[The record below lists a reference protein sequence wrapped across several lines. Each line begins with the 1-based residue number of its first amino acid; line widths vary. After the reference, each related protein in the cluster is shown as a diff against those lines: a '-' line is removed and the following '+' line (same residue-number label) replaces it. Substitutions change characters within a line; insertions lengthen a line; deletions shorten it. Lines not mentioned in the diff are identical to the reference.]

1 MTHTLNELVD
11 TNEGFLG
18 FLKSRTHLYH
28 QSNVFFRDFHYGIMA
43 YGEARGKKISYGR
56 AEELAKE
63 LVSALEHTGILR
75 PIKPGSWMLD
85 YPEFRKPS
93 SKSEAAT
100 KPGSGPAV
108 AKTAIA
114 TPSSGLASP
123 SPSGN
128 VTPAS
133 ASGV

>member
-1 MTHTLNELVD
+1 MTYVLNEIVD
-11 TNEGFLG
+11 TNEGFLA

-28 QSNVFFRDFHYGIMA
+28 QSNVFFRDFHYGIIA
-43 YGEARGKKISYGR
+43 YGEMKRKQISYGK
-56 AEELAKE
+56 AEELARE
-63 LVSALEHTGILR
+63 LVSSLEHAGFLRGIT
-75 PIKPGSWMLD
+75 PGSWMLN
-85 YPEFRKPS
+85 YPEFRKPA

-123 SPSGN
+123 SSSVIAAPSPG
-128 VTPAS
+128 
-133 ASGV
+133 SGV